1 VPLGRDLGVAMIAAA
16 AICTATSASNGASSE
31 GSPGEPEPGLRVRLI
46 VADDL
51 PARARTTLVK
61 EAATIWLREGVHLEW
76 CSPVEEQPRAGVALR
91 VLVGRLLGAGGQGEA
106 WPVGELLPGQSG
118 DRIAIAS
125 ITAAQRVLDSSGRGA
140 EPAGL
145 GEHRLGLVLGRAVAH
160 EIGHYL
166 LGRTH
171 TRRGLMRAQIDA
183 SDFADLRDGG
193 FFLDGVAS
201 GRLHEVLAHGMLSGK
216 SVVPTLVSR

>member
-1 VPLGRDLGVAMIAAA
+1 MHLGRDLGVAMIAAV
-16 AICTATSASNGASSE
+16 AISTAISGSSGDSKEASPAD
-31 GSPGEPEPGLRVRLI
+31 PEPALRIRLI

-51 PARARTTLVK
+51 PTRARTTLVK
-61 EAATIWLREGVHLEW
+61 EAETIWRREGVHLEW
-76 CSPVEEQPRAGVALR
+76 RSPVEEQPPTGVTLR

-106 WPVGELLPGQSG
+106 WPVGELLPAQSG

-140 EPAGL
+140 EPEGL

-166 LGRTH
+166 LGRNH

-183 SDFADLRDGG
+183 IDFADLRDGG
-193 FFLDGVAS
+193 FSLDGEAT
-201 GRLHEVLAHGMLSGK
+201 RWLRDARDRPAFQLLSA
-216 SVVPTLVSR
+216 R